1 MFRVIKAAFEQRRK
15 TLQNAL
21 SNGMSDFTKEQ
32 ITEAIEICGHRPDI
46 RGERLSTEEFVE
58 LSNVLYK
65 IKGEQ
70 K

>member
-32 ITEAIEICGHRPDI
+32 IAEAIEACGHRPDI
-46 RGERLSTEEFVE
+46 RGERLSIEEFVE
-58 LSNVLYK
+58 LSNKLYE
-65 IKGEQ
+65 IKRN
-70 K
+70 